1 MDAQSPVDQTPA
13 DDAPLSEEQLAVY
26 RSRLESGFYHS
37 PAVIKHI
44 ADRITDEL
52 RPPEID

>member
-1 MDAQSPVDQTPA
+1 MDARSSVDQTPS

-26 RSRLESGFYHS
+26 RARIESGFYHS
-37 PAVIKHI
+37 PAVLKHI
-44 ADRITDEL
+44 ADRITDEI